1 MNLKKKFLKIRDEIK
16 LLNERYYNSQPQI
29 SDADFDKLKY
39 EYEDLIKKDPSL
51 KKYDDIGVGS
61 APSSKFQKIKHNFP
75 MLSLAN
81 SFNIT
86 DLNDFFDKASNFL
99 KIKNHKPSYIVDCKI
114 DRVSLSLTYKN
125 QKLTTALT
133 RGDGMIGENITEN
146 IINIEDI
153 P

>member
-16 LLNERYYNSQPQI
+16 LFNERYYNSQPQI

-39 EYEDLIKKDPSL
+39 EYEDLIKKNPSL

-61 APSSKFQKIKHNFP
+61 VPSSKFQKIKHIFP

-86 DLNDFFDKASNFL
+86 DLN
-99 KIKNHKPSYIVDCKI
+99 
-114 DRVSLSLTYKN
+114 R
-125 QKLTTALT
+125 QW
-133 RGDGMIGENITEN
+133 
-146 IINIEDI
+146 
-153 P
+153 

>member
-16 LLNERYYNSQPQI
+16 LFNEKYYNSQPQI

-39 EYEDLIKKDPSL
+39 EYEDLIKKNPSL

-61 APSSKFQKIKHNFP
+61 SPSSKFQKIKHNFP

-86 DLNDFFDKASNFL
+86 DLNDFL
-99 KIKNHKPSYIVDCKI
+99 V
-114 DRVSLSLTYKN
+114 
-125 QKLTTALT
+125 KLQ
-133 RGDGMIGENITEN
+133 IF
-146 IINIEDI
+146 
-153 P
+153 